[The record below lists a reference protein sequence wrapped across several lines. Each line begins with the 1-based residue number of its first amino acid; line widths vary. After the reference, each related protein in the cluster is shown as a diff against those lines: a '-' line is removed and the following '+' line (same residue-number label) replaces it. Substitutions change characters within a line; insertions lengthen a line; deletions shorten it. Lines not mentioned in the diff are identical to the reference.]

1 MNVTTNCFH
10 YVAFLYFVLFCC
22 DNFSCTRRKQNEDG
36 EDKWT
41 QSWNKSLKLGMDSIS
56 MEQPIRERI
65 MTNHCRAYRKYLK
78 SSLFC
83 LNTLHDSFENENEL
97 LDYRLK

>member
-1 MNVTTNCFH
+1 
-10 YVAFLYFVLFCC
+10 
-22 DNFSCTRRKQNEDG
+22 
-36 EDKWT
+36 
-41 QSWNKSLKLGMDSIS
+41 MDFIS

-65 MTNHCRAYRKYLK
+65 MTNDCRAYRKHLK

-83 LNTLHDSFENENEL
+83 LNTLHDLFENENEL